1 MQHQSIFQRNEIK
14 YLLTEDQAQHSQT
27 ALAPYMVPDRF
38 AFATIR
44 NHWQCPPAVQ
54 EKPGQL
60 PLSRFFLF
68 LCEDPLDLPKHPA
81 NQAL

>member
-44 NHWQCPPAVQ
+44 NHWQCPPARARKTWTAVAVQ
-54 EKPGQL
+54 V
-60 PLSRFFLF
+60 FLIS
-68 LCEDPLDLPKHPA
+68 L
-81 NQAL
+81 